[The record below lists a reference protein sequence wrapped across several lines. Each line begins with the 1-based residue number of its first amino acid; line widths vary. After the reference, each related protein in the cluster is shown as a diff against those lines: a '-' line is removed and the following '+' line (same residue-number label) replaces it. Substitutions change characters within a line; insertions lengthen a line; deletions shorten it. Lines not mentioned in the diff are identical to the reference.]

1 MKRLTK
7 NQISQICNKLF
18 DRLPDL
24 LRRFD
29 IEYVEYP
36 NRYAF
41 PCPVHGGDNSEGC
54 CIFTD
59 GISTKGNWQCWTQH
73 CEEDFTNNLFGFVRG
88 VLSQNEGKKV
98 SLNKTAE
105 YCSNFLSLD
114 IDKMQESEVVKND
127 NVKILD
133 VFKKTINREQTNIT
147 REQVRSSINVPSD
160 YFISRGFSSDT
171 LNLFDVGECLAPNK
185 PMSNRAVVPVYD
197 ENNSYVGCV
206 GRSTNESMKP
216 KWLHS
221 KGFKKS
227 VLYGMNVA
235 KNEIAKTKTAIL
247 VEGQG
252 DVWRMHE
259 AGFCNCVGIF
269 GSSLNEDQLFLLE
282 KSGALNL
289 IILTDSDD
297 AGNKAYNKIL
307 KMCGRR
313 FNYYRPAISHKDVGD
328 MTTEQIKQELVPQIE
343 GIF

>member
-7 NQISQICNKLF
+7 NQMVQISDKLF

-24 LRRFD
+24 LRLFNID
-29 IEYVEYP
+29 YVEYP

-41 PCPVHGGDNSEGC
+41 PCPIHGGDNPEGC

-59 GISTKGNWQCWTQH
+59 GISSKGNWQCWTQH
-73 CEEDFTNNLFGFVRG
+73 CEEDFNKHVFGFVRG
-88 VLSQNEGKKV
+88 VLSEKENRKV
-98 SLNKTAE
+98 SITETAK
-105 YCSNFLSLD
+105 YCADFLSLD
-114 IDKMQESEVVKND
+114 IDNIQESDTSQND

-133 VFKKTINREQTNIT
+133 VFNKAIVRECAALS
-147 REQVRSSINVPSD
+147 REDIRSSISIPST
-160 YFISRGFSSDT
+160 YFIERGFEPET
-171 LNLFDVGECLAPNK
+171 LDFFDVGECMTANK
-185 PMSNRAVVPVYD
+185 PMSKRAVVPVYD
-197 ENNSYVGCV
+197 EEYNYVGCV

-227 VLYGMNVA
+227 VLYGLNIA

-252 DVWRMHE
+252 DVWKMHE
-259 AGFCNCVGIF
+259 AGFNNCIGIF
-269 GSSLNEDQLFLLE
+269 GSSLNDDQLFLLE

-289 IILTDSDD
+289 IILTDSDE

-307 KMCGRR
+307 KLCGRR
-313 FNYYRPAISHKDVGD
+313 FNYYRPTISHKDVGD
-328 MTTEQIKQELVPQIE
+328 MTVDQIKEELIPQIK